1 MNRFSKSIFA
11 AVLFFWWVLLAQ
23 SAEQPKKNEPAP
35 TGAFQVNV
43 SDGYLSL
50 VANQAPLAQ
59 VFEEIGKQ
67 ARITIQTNIGP
78 EEKITK
84 HLDRVPLEDGIRQL
98 GKNVSVF
105 YAQDANTKARHI
117 VRVVVLSEVKG
128 MASPPKTASQPGK
141 IKDSTV
147 KDSTK
152 EATKADK
159 PQQTESDAT
168 KPATNQT
175 GLEQP

>member
-11 AVLFFWWVLLAQ
+11 VVLFFWWVLLVQ
-23 SAEQPKKNEPAP
+23 SAEQPKKIEPP
-35 TGAFQVNV
+35 PRGVFQVNV

-50 VANQAPLAQ
+50 VADQAPLTQ

-84 HLDRVPLEDGIRQL
+84 HLDHVPLEDGIRQL

-117 VRVVVLSEVKG
+117 VRVVVLSEVKR
-128 MASPPKTASQPGK
+128 MANPAKTASQPGK
-141 IKDSTV
+141 VNDSTN
-147 KDSTK
+147 

-159 PQQTESDAT
+159 PQQTEVDPT
-168 KPATNQT
+168 KPATNQP
-175 GLEQP
+175 GLKQP

>member
-1 MNRFSKSIFA
+1 MNRFSKFIFA
-11 AVLFFWWVLLAQ
+11 VVLFFWWILLAQ
-23 SAEQPKKNEPAP
+23 SAEQPKKNEPHP
-35 TGAFQVNV
+35 TGAFQVDV

-117 VRVVVLSEVKG
+117 ARVVVLSEVKG
-128 MASPPKTASQPGK
+128 MTSPAKPASQPEK
-141 IKDSTV
+141 KV
-147 KDSTK
+147 NDSTK

-159 PQQTESDAT
+159 PQQTESDPT

-175 GLEQP
+175 ELKQP

>member
-1 MNRFSKSIFA
+1 MNRFSKSIFVV
-11 AVLFFWWVLLAQ
+11 VLFFWWVLLAQ
-23 SAEQPKKNEPAP
+23 TAEQPKKIESPPA
-35 TGAFQVNV
+35 GVFQIHV

-50 VANQAPLAQ
+50 VADQAPLAQ

-105 YAQDANTKARHI
+105 YAQHAHTKARHI
-117 VRVVVLSEVKG
+117 VRVVALSEVKG
-128 MASPPKTASQPGK
+128 MASPAKPASQPEK
-141 IKDSTV
+141 KV
-147 KDSTK
+147 NDSTK

-159 PQQTESDAT
+159 PQQTESDPT

-175 GLEQP
+175 GLKQP

>member
-1 MNRFSKSIFA
+1 MNRFGKPIFA
-11 AVLFFWWVLLAQ
+11 VVLFFCWVLFAQ
-23 SAEQPKKNEPAP
+23 SAEQPKKIEPPP

-50 VANQAPLAQ
+50 LANQAPLAQ
-59 VFEEIGKQ
+59 VLEEIGKQ

-84 HLDRVPLEDGIRQL
+84 HLDRVRLEDGIRQL

-117 VRVVVLSEVKG
+117 LRVVVLSEVKG
-128 MASPPKTASQPGK
+128 TASPAKTPSQPGE
-141 IKDSTV
+141 V
-147 KDSTK
+147 KDSAK
-152 EATKADK
+152 EATTTDK
-159 PQQTESDAT
+159 PQQTESDPT

-175 GLEQP
+175 GVKQP

>member
-1 MNRFSKSIFA
+1 MNRFGKPIFA
-11 AVLFFWWVLLAQ
+11 VVLFFCWVLFAQ
-23 SAEQPKKNEPAP
+23 SAEQPKKIESPP

-50 VANQAPLAQ
+50 LANQAPLAQ
-59 VFEEIGKQ
+59 VLEEIGKQ

-117 VRVVVLSEVKG
+117 LRVVVLSEVKG
-128 MASPPKTASQPGK
+128 TASPAKTPSQPGK
-141 IKDSTV
+141 V
-147 KDSTK
+147 KDSAK
-152 EATKADK
+152 EATKTDK
-159 PQQTESDAT
+159 PQQTESDPT

-175 GLEQP
+175 GVKQP

>member
-11 AVLFFWWVLLAQ
+11 AILFVWWVLLAQ
-23 SAEQPKKNEPAP
+23 SAAQPKKNEPAP

-59 VFEEIGKQ
+59 IFEEIGKQ

-84 HLDRVPLEDGIRQL
+84 HLDHVPLEDGIRQL
-98 GKNVSVF
+98 VKNVSVF

-128 MASPPKTASQPGK
+128 MASPPKTASQPEK
-141 IKDSTV
+141 V

-152 EATKADK
+152 EATKTDK
-159 PQQTESDAT
+159 PQQTESDPT

>member
-1 MNRFSKSIFA
+1 MNRLGKSNFA
-11 AVLFFWWVLLAQ
+11 VVLFFGWILLAQ
-23 SAEQPKKNEPAP
+23 SAEQPKKIEPAR
-35 TGAFQVNV
+35 TFRVNV

-50 VANQAPLAQ
+50 VADQAPLAQ
-59 VFEEIGKQ
+59 VLEEIGKQ

-128 MASPPKTASQPGK
+128 TASPAKTASQPEK
-141 IKDSTV
+141 V

-159 PQQTESDAT
+159 PQTEAGPT

-175 GLEQP
+175 GVKQP

>member
-1 MNRFSKSIFA
+1 MNRFGKSIFA

-23 SAEQPKKNEPAP
+23 SAEQPKKNEPSP
-35 TGAFQVNV
+35 RAFQVNV

-59 VFEEIGKQ
+59 VLEEIGKQ

-84 HLDRVPLEDGIRQL
+84 RLDRVPLEDGIRQL
-98 GKNVSVF
+98 GKNVSVS
-105 YAQDANTKARHI
+105 YAQDANTKSRHI
-117 VRVVVLSEVKG
+117 VQVVVLSEVKG
-128 MASPPKTASQPGK
+128 MASPAKTASQPE
-141 IKDSTV
+141 

-159 PQQTESDAT
+159 PQETESDPT

-175 GLEQP
+175 GPKQP

>member
-11 AVLFFWWVLLAQ
+11 LVLFFWWILLAQ
-23 SAEQPKKNEPAP
+23 SAEQPKKIEPAP

-50 VANQAPLAQ
+50 VANQAPLVQ

-128 MASPPKTASQPGK
+128 TARASPAKPASQPEK
-141 IKDSTV
+141 KV
-147 KDSTK
+147 NDSTK

-159 PQQTESDAT
+159 PQPTESDPT

-175 GLEQP
+175 GVTQP